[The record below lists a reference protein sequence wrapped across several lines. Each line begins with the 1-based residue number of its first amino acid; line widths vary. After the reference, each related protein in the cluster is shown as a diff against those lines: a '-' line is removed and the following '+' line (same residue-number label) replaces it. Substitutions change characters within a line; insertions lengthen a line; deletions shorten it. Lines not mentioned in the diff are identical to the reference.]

1 MTGTSKALP
10 STIASPN
17 GGSYTPRPFIGIRR
31 CVRVHWSRIWD
42 FVRRNGDLLEFRIV
56 QAVRIVIHELGDFRG
71 DLDGLGVGGGPGR

>member
-1 MTGTSKALP
+1 MRAKGVLP

-17 GGSYTPRPFIGIRR
+17 RVRHTPRPCIGIRR
-31 CVRVHWSRIWD
+31 VRVHWSRLWD
-42 FVRRNGDLLEFRIV
+42 DVRRNGDLLEFRIV